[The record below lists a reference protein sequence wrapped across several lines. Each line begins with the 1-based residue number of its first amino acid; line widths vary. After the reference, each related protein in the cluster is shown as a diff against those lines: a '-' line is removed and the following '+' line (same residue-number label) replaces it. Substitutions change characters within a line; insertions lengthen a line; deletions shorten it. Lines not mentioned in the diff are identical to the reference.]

1 MLHSVEKDT
10 LVTTKAHQVD
20 SYPFGLFSV
29 ASVSNYAE
37 ADDHW
42 ARYTAHSYDSA
53 AFRSTLLT
61 TNDATSYTLYDGI
74 GLPRFLEYI
83 PFGIEVEDFSS
94 TFSVLSQDR
103 RARVIN
109 ILDDI
114 TQKSVEREFWSGDT
128 AKYGTGAIGGA
139 YTAGTVAATYASS
152 VITLTITGGTSRLK
166 DGDLVN
172 VTGLTYTGAT
182 GPTAGPFTVSGSTV
196 VGGATIKYAAPTGTS
211 GVSGT
216 PVVTAPNLNNY
227 LTKAGSSTN
236 LTVTPAGDNMRL
248 ALANIEKNLA
258 ACPLGAR
265 GTIHMT
271 RKAASML
278 SAYGLIERVDFS
290 ARLDKQDVNE
300 KKQALVTI
308 LGTPV
313 VVGSGYSG
321 DGPTNATGA
330 AVTASAEWIFGTG
343 YVDVHLGASSV
354 INEDMARSVVPAT
367 NDVHIRAAR
376 TAAVHFEPCCHYAV
390 RIDFSTINSYQETAH
405 HGNSRLRRIRP
416 RCCHSR
422 HSLKCGWFATEWRFG
437 QLHNVRIHP
446 HVLHTRV

>member
-1 MLHSVEKDT
+1 MLHSVEKDD

-29 ASVSNYAE
+29 ASVSNYTE
-37 ADDHW
+37 DQDHW
-42 ARYTAHSYDSA
+42 ARYTAHSYNSA

-61 TNDATSYTLYDGI
+61 TRDATAYTMYDGI

-103 RARVIN
+103 RARVMS
-109 ILDDI
+109 ILEDI
-114 TQKSVEREFWSGDT
+114 TQKSVERELWSGDS

-139 YTAGTVAATYASS
+139 YTAGTVAATYAAN
-152 VITLTITGGTSRLK
+152 VITLTITGGTSLLR

-182 GPTAGPFTVSGSTV
+182 GPTAGPFVVSGSTT
-196 VGGATIKYAAPTGTS
+196 VGGATIKYAAPTATS
-211 GVSGT
+211 AVSGT
-216 PVVTAPNLNNY
+216 PVVTDPNANNY

-236 LTVTPAGDNMRL
+236 LTVTAAGDNMRL

-313 VVGSGYSG
+313 IVGSGYSG
-321 DGPTNATGA
+321 DGPTNVTGA
-330 AVTASAEWIFGTG
+330 AATATAEWMFGTG
-343 YVDVHLGASSV
+343 YVDVHLGASNV

-390 RIDFSTINSYQETAH
+390 RVDFSTINSY
-405 HGNSRLRRIRP
+405 
-416 RCCHSR
+416 
-422 HSLKCGWFATEWRFG
+422 
-437 QLHNVRIHP
+437 
-446 HVLHTRV
+446 